1 MLLRL
6 LIETGSWINPKPI
19 ALENRKWYGIL
30 FTCIMSCFS
39 NFKCFETEI
48 RNAKYFSINYFSIT
62 VMVVFIMLMLVVF
75 NVNKNTSFDYY
86 MVTILMDVVKY
97 RSL

>member
-1 MLLRL
+1 MVKFRIVLTTLRIAAHIL

-48 RNAKYFSINYFSIT
+48 RHAKYFSINYFSVT
-62 VMVVFIMLMLVVF
+62 VMVVFIMLMLVV
-75 NVNKNTSFDYY
+75 KQTSC
-86 MVTILMDVVKY
+86 LM
-97 RSL
+97 